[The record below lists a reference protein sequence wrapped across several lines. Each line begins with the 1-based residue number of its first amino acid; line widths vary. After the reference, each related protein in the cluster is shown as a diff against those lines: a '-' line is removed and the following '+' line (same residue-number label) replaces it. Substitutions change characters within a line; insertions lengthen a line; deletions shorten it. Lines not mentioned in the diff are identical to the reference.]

1 VTKNNFRQLLLTF
14 EAFSDLGQELTVHR
28 DFPGTARLMLS
39 SLCEAAGA
47 REGVLFTFTERPS
60 TLTSVSALG
69 FSNFPEAA
77 FVPLLPKHVHALTN
91 CRGPVAISGGNYD
104 LYLTSNGNVAPEL
117 FRCLAPLRVAGKL
130 VGLVAFGRRQNGA
143 RYDSEELA
151 AIGMLANYLALA
163 VQNHVLNQSLEDRI
177 AENLRLLGSLHT
189 FYDNALE
196 AFAAASDIK
205 DTAVH
210 GHSLRVGHYAASIG
224 EAIGMDSS
232 QVAGIKAAGYL
243 HDIGMIAVDRRIWL
257 KPGRLDAQEF
267 KEMSDHT
274 IVGHRIVSGLEF
286 PWPKMAEVVRSH
298 HERPDGSGY
307 PDQLLLEQIPQP
319 ARVVAV
325 ADSFDA
331 MTSDRPY
338 RPPLPVGEVLSE
350 IVRLTPQK
358 YDPVPVHGL
367 LVQIRRDSAGIN
379 KNPFLDERL
388 VCNIAPAD
396 VDHLAASLQHRL
408 TNGRTYHA

>member
-1 VTKNNFRQLLLTF
+1 VRKNDFRRLLLTF
-14 EAFSDLGQELTVHR
+14 EAFSDLGQELTAHR
-28 DFPGTARLMLS
+28 DFPETARLMLS
-39 SLCEAAGA
+39 SLCEAGGA

-60 TLTSVSALG
+60 TLASVSSLG
-69 FSNFPEAA
+69 FSNFPEIAII
-77 FVPLLPKHVHALTN
+77 PLLPKHVHALAN
-91 CRGPVAISGGNYD
+91 CRAPVVTTGGNYE

-117 FRCLAPLRVAGKL
+117 FRCLVPLRVAGKL
-130 VGLVAFGRRQNGA
+130 VGLVALGRRAGGA
-143 RYDSEELA
+143 GYGADELE
-151 AIGMLANYLALA
+151 AIGVLANYLALA
-163 VQNHVLNQSLEDRI
+163 VQNHVLTQTLEERI
-177 AENLRLLGSLHT
+177 AENLRLLGSLHA

-205 DTAVH
+205 DAAVH
-210 GHSLRVGHYAASIG
+210 GHSLRVGQYAASIG
-224 EAIGMDSS
+224 ESIGMDTS
-232 QVAGIKAAGYL
+232 QMAGIKAAGYL

-257 KPGRLDAQEF
+257 KPGRLDAEEFQE
-267 KEMSDHT
+267 MADHT

-298 HERPDGSGY
+298 HERPDGTGY
-307 PDQLLLEQIPQP
+307 PDQLRLEQIPQT

-331 MTSDRPY
+331 MTSQRPY

-350 IVRLTPQK
+350 IVRLTPQR
-358 YDPVPVHGL
+358 YDPVAVHGL

-379 KNPFLDERL
+379 KVPFLDDRL

-396 VDHLAASLQHRL
+396 VDLLASTLQHRL
-408 TNGRTYHA
+408 TAGRTYHA

>member
-1 VTKNNFRQLLLTF
+1 VTKNNFRRLLLTF

-39 SLCEAAGA
+39 SLCEAVGA

-60 TLTSVSALG
+60 TLASVSALG
-69 FSNFPEAA
+69 FSNFPETA

-91 CRGPVAISGGNYD
+91 CRGPVALTGGNYE

-130 VGLVAFGRRQNGA
+130 VGLVALGRRENGA
-143 RYDSEELA
+143 RYDNEELE
-151 AIGMLANYLALA
+151 AIGMLANYLSLA
-163 VQNHVLNQSLEDRI
+163 VQNHVLMQSLEDRI

-205 DTAVH
+205 DAAVH

-232 QVAGIKAAGYL
+232 QVAAIKAAGYL

-267 KEMSDHT
+267 KEMADHT

-350 IVRLTPQK
+350 IVKLTPQR

-379 KNPFLDERL
+379 KVPFLDERL
-388 VCNIAPAD
+388 VCNIAPGD
-396 VDHLAASLQHRL
+396 VDHLASTLQHRL

>member
-1 VTKNNFRQLLLTF
+1 VTKNNFRRLLLTF
-14 EAFSDLGQELTVHR
+14 EAFSDLGRELTADR

-60 TLTSVSALG
+60 ALASVSALG
-69 FSNFPEAA
+69 FSNFPETA
-77 FVPLLPKHVHALTN
+77 FIPLLPRHVHALAN
-91 CRGPVAISGGNYD
+91 CRGPVALVGGNYD
-104 LYLTSNGNVAPEL
+104 LYLTSNGNVAPKL

-130 VGLVAFGRRQNGA
+130 VGLVALGRRENGA
-143 RYDSEELA
+143 SYDNEELE
-151 AIGMLANYLALA
+151 AIGVLANYVALA
-163 VQNHVLNQSLEDRI
+163 VQNHVLAQSLEDRI

-205 DTAVH
+205 DVAVH

-243 HDIGMIAVDRRIWL
+243 HDIGMIAVDRRIWQ
-257 KPGRLDAQEF
+257 KPGRLDPQEF
-267 KEMSDHT
+267 REMADHT

-307 PDQLLLEQIPQP
+307 PDQLQLEQIPQP

-331 MTSDRPY
+331 MTNDRPY

-350 IVRLTPQK
+350 IVKLTPQR

-379 KNPFLDERL
+379 KVPFLDPRL
-388 VCNIAPAD
+388 VCNIAPVD
-396 VDHLAASLQHRL
+396 VDHLASTLQYKL